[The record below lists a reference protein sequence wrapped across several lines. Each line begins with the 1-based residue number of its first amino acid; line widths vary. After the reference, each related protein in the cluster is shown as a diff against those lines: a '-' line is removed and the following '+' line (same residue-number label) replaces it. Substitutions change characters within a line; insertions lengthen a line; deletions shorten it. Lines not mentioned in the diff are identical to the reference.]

1 VVQRVGSSIEVVL
14 VDACLRAGAGGSP
27 TAVVT
32 DDDGLEDAD
41 LVRVPPRA
49 ATSHVAVIRAPATPD
64 GSRAVRFFT
73 AEGELQG
80 CGHGT
85 VAIIAVLSSGPG
97 FEGRL
102 RAGGRDFDASGVCD
116 PSGDMV
122 QAWFDQGLVEHRP
135 ADAGLIGPFLAAL
148 GLRVGDLHPGDEPA
162 VASPG
167 TPRLLLPVANRDVLA
182 ALRPDQERLAFES
195 RRHGHLGCFV
205 YTPPLPSQRSSA
217 RMFAPAIGV
226 AEDVAN
232 ANSTGCLA
240 AHLLVMGREPAVA
253 VDQGDALGRPSTV
266 YATAVRT
273 SQGIA
278 TRVGGTARLVRTT
291 HVTVK

>member
-1 VVQRVGSSIEVVL
+1 VGSSIDVVL

-27 TAVVT
+27 TAVVRHH
-32 DDDGLEDAD
+32 DGLEDTD
-41 LVRVPPRA
+41 LVRIPA
-49 ATSHVAVIRAPATPD
+49 LTGTSHVAVIRLPASPGDT
-64 GSRAVRFFT
+64 RAVRFFT
-73 AEGELQG
+73 AEGELPG

-85 VAIIAVLSSGPG
+85 VATIAVLSSGPG
-97 FEGRL
+97 RVGFEGRL
-102 RAGGRDFDASGVCD
+102 HAGGRDFDASGVCD
-116 PSGDMV
+116 PSGEV
-122 QAWFDQGLVEHRP
+122 VEVWFDQGLVEHRP
-135 ADAGLIGPFLAAL
+135 ADAGLIGPFLDAL
-148 GLRVGDLHPGDEPA
+148 ELGIGDLHPEDEPT

-167 TPRLLLPVANRDVLA
+167 RPRLLLPVADRDVLA

-205 YTPPLPSQRSSA
+205 YTPPSPSRRSSA

-226 AEDVAN
+226 PEDVAN

-240 AHLLVMGREPAVA
+240 AHLLAMGREPAVA

-273 SQGIA
+273 PHGIA
-278 TRVGGTARLVRTT
+278 ARVGGTARLVRTSHLT
-291 HVTVK
+291 VT